1 MRNWLGI
8 NSIDVVILDYA
19 NKNKIIFMYLMKTKD
34 SQLVRV
40 SWNGVKQHLSTFVSQ
55 LYFV

>member
-19 NKNKIIFMYLMKTKD
+19 NKNKIIFMYLMKTED

-40 SWNGVKQHLSTFVSQ
+40 SWNSVKQNLSTFVSQ
-55 LYFV
+55 LYFD